1 MEEGENQRQ
10 EKEQKEQ
17 RRIQRVIEEEM
28 TNAVF
33 DHQGVLEEVLEGVAW
48 LKEAIVEEKNQ
59 EILQTKVISHGEV
72 RKNAADW
79 IPAIK
84 AELESLFEIKGG
96 LKVVKGE
103 EGKKLL
109 REDMAELIPSKFV
122 FTIKPL
128 PGHSTAQG

>member
-1 MEEGENQRQ
+1 M
-10 EKEQKEQ
+10 
-17 RRIQRVIEEEM
+17 
-28 TNAVF
+28 
-33 DHQGVLEEVLEGVAW
+33 AW